1 MKKPQL
7 CIGSVQ
13 FGKNYGVTNNKG
25 KINSLDVSKIL
36 RKMIENNIKYIDTA
50 QSYGDAEKVLGSI
63 ILNKNKYKIITKIN
77 PLLL

>member
-13 FGKNYGVTNNKG
+13 FGKDYGVTNNKG

-50 QSYGDAEKVLGSI
+50 QSYGDSEKVLGNI

-77 PLLL
+77 PSL